1 MRSPVSRAL
10 RLACPVVL
18 AATLAAACSS
28 DETASSGS
36 SGAAGA
42 GGGPVAVKAGDK
54 KCEVASVELAAGR
67 HTFAV
72 TNTASQVTEVYVYAA
87 GDRIMGEVENVGPS
101 TKRNL
106 IVDLPAGEY
115 QVACKP
121 GMVGDGIRT
130 ALKVTGKAAPPQ
142 TLDQN
147 LQTAVTS
154 YQTYVE
160 SETQALVDTT
170 ATFVAAISSGDLAK
184 TKEAYPAVRLHYE
197 RIEPIAESF
206 GDLDPLIDMRIDDAT
221 PETPFV
227 GFHAIEQKLFE
238 QKTLDGTQPL
248 ATALTTNV
256 GKLNELVKTVE
267 LTPLVMANGAK
278 SLLDEVAASK
288 VTGEEERYSR
298 IDLVDFAGNV
308 DGAKYVYSAL
318 RPALQE
324 KDPELVST
332 LDKRFPALVSLLDTH
347 LAKPGDNGYIPGSPY
362 VSYDTLTPEQVKALA
377 VEVDAISEP
386 IGQIAGVVTSK

>member
-1 MRSPVSRAL
+1 MKSPVGRVL
-10 RLACPVVL
+10 RLACPVVV

-28 DETASSGS
+28 DNSTDSGS
-36 SGAAGA
+36 SGAGG
-42 GGGPVAVKAGDK
+42 GGGPIAVNAGDK
-54 KCEVASVELAAGR
+54 NCEVASVELPAGR
-67 HTFAV
+67 HTFEV
-72 TNTASQVTEVYVYAA
+72 TNSASQVTEVYVYAD
-87 GDRIMGEVENVGPS
+87 GDRIMGEVENIGPS

-106 IVDLPAGEY
+106 IVDLPAGKY

-130 ALKVTGKAAPPQ
+130 ALTVTGEAPPAQ

-147 LQTAVTS
+147 LRTAVTS
-154 YQTYVE
+154 YKTYVA

-170 ATFVAAISSGDLAK
+170 ATFVAAIDSGDVAK
-184 TKEAYPAVRLHYE
+184 AKEAYPNVRLHYE

-238 QKTLDGTQPL
+238 GNTLDGTQPL

-332 LDKRFPALVSLLDTH
+332 LDKRFPALVSLLDKH
-347 LAKPGDNGYIPGSPY
+347 LAKPGDDGYIAGSPY
-362 VSYDTLTPEQVKALA
+362 ISYDSLTEDEVKALA

>member
-1 MRSPVSRAL
+1 MKSPVGRVM
-10 RLACPVVL
+10 RLACPVVV

-28 DETASSGS
+28 DNSTDAGS
-36 SGAAGA
+36 SGA
-42 GGGPVAVKAGDK
+42 GGGPIAVNAGDK
-54 KCEVASVELAAGR
+54 DCKVASAELPAGR
-67 HTFAV
+67 HTFEV
-72 TNTASQVTEVYVYAA
+72 TNTASQVTEVYVYAD

-106 IVDLPAGEY
+106 IVDLPAGRY

-130 ALKVTGKAAPPQ
+130 ALTVTGEAAPPQ

-154 YQTYVE
+154 YKTYVG

-170 ATFVAAISSGDLAK
+170 AGFVEAINSGDLAK
-184 TKEAYPAVRLHYE
+184 AKEAYPNVRLHYE

-221 PETPFV
+221 PDTPFV

-238 QKTLDGTQPL
+238 GNTLDGTQPL
-248 ATALTTNV
+248 ATALNTNV
-256 GKLNELVKTVE
+256 GKLNELIKTVE

-324 KDPELVST
+324 KDPELVAT
-332 LDKRFPALVSLLDTH
+332 LDKRFPALVSLLDKH
-347 LAKPGDNGYIPGSPY
+347 LAKPGDSGYIPGSPY
-362 VSYDTLTPEQVKALA
+362 ISYDSLTQDEVKALA